1 MEYYPFFFLPR
12 VAINWSTKRNAW
24 MATRNANL
32 KEREESTEA
41 SEANGEEKRGWPRER
56 KKERE
61 RRSSIALKLN

>member
-1 MEYYPFFFLPR
+1 
-12 VAINWSTKRNAW
+12 

-56 KKERE
+56 KKERKRE
-61 RRSSIALKLN
+61 TFLHRVEIELEVEK

>member
-1 MEYYPFFFLPR
+1 
-12 VAINWSTKRNAW
+12 

-61 RRSSIALKLN
+61 REAPPSR